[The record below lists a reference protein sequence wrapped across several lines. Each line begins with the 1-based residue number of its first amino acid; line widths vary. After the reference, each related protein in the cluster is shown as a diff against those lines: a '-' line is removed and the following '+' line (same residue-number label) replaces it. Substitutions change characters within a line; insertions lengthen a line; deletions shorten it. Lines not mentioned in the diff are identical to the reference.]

1 MLSSRARGAGAVFT
15 LAALAATTAVHHD
28 AHAQTL
34 FAAASSSSASS
45 TGTGTTTGAMTCTG
59 GLTISDP
66 TRTTERDS
74 NHFPQYIS
82 LADCQSD
89 VQLDFAVTMRPTLAS
104 GEVFSVWGTTGTQDC
119 SILANRDEVTC
130 FQITEA
136 TTVIPSSLHIGARLI
151 AAIVTGDPNSCTATG
166 LIGGEPETVSLYF
179 VVDAQDGSDSTIFCN
194 ESENSVDLVG
204 PIAPTQVNAGIADS
218 GLIITFV
225 ASTDTDT
232 QSYTVY
238 CDDGLGG
245 TGGGAARSTTP
256 PGLPPTP
263 MPGSDSSTGG
273 SSFGGAEPIAA
284 VGAAV
289 GVGGAGGALG
299 FSSSSSSGFGT
310 TSTVGSTNNCVSPNL
325 IPGLIPTST
334 AFVRGSGTGTTINAT
349 GLTNGILYACGV
361 AGVDDVGNPG
371 PLSQL
376 SCAPPEPTDD
386 FFTIYLRDGGQA
398 GCEFGEGSRALGA
411 GAGGLGLA
419 LLAIGL
425 RRRRTRG
432 APPRPL
438 GKRPQP
444 GGVRGS

>member
-1 MLSSRARGAGAVFT
+1 MLTSRARSAAAVFT
-15 LAALAATTAVHHD
+15 LAALAATATLDHD
-28 AHAQTL
+28 ARAQTL
-34 FAAASSSSASS
+34 IGASSSASAS
-45 TGTGTTTGAMTCTG
+45 TGTGTTGAIACTG
-59 GLTISDP
+59 GLVMIDP
-66 TRTTERDS
+66 TRATERDS

-82 LADCQSD
+82 LSDCESN
-89 VQLDFAVTMRPTLAS
+89 VQLDFAVTTRPTLTGA
-104 GEVFSVWGTTGTQDC
+104 EQFSVWGTTGTQDC
-119 SILANRDEVTC
+119 SVLLNRDNVTC
-130 FQITEA
+130 FQLLSA
-136 TTVIPSSLHIGARLI
+136 TTVIPSTVRIGARDI
-151 AAIVTGDPNSCTATG
+151 AAIVTGNPNSCTPVGVA
-166 LIGGEPETVSLYF
+166 GGAPETVSLYF
-179 VVDAQDGSDSTIFCN
+179 LIDAQDGSDSTIFCN

-204 PIAPTQVNAGIADS
+204 PTAPTQVNAGIGDS

-225 ASTDTDT
+225 ASIDTDT

-245 TGGGAARSTTP
+245 TGGGSARSATP
-256 PGLPPTP
+256 PGLPPA
-263 MPGSDSSTGG
+263 PGPPSDSSTGG
-273 SSFGGAEPIAA
+273 ASFGGAEPIAA

-289 GVGGAGGALG
+289 GVGGAGGEAS
-299 FSSSSSSGFGT
+299 FTSSSSSGFAT

-419 LLAIGL
+419 LLAVGL
-425 RRRRTRG
+425 RRRRSRG
-432 APPRPL
+432 SPPRRPR